1 LDVLPRFKDYRFWPR
16 ERITESDGRGG
27 LQSTAATKAVAAGLQ
42 TTGARVSALAQDVGE
57 TVSSAASNATG
68 SAEAVESN
76 SPISVESDATPK
88 SRDDFLRSARNTL
101 SAALERQPL
110 LLGAIGVAIGAGIG
124 SMFASTQTENEL
136 LGATGTAVKDKVQSM
151 ASDVV
156 GATGEAIDR
165 MATEANTQGLTP
177 SAFKAQ
183 AKAAGDKL
191 KAVGGAA
198 RKSVNARLS

>member
-1 LDVLPRFKDYRFWPR
+1 
-16 ERITESDGRGG
+16 
-27 LQSTAATKAVAAGLQ
+27 LQ

-88 SRDDFLRSARNTL
+88 SRDDFLRSARNPL

-124 SMFASTQTENEL
+124 STFASTQTENEL